1 MKAYYLIAPLGLALL
16 AGCADY
22 PTVAYTTPVYSQPAV
37 TYVAPATTYV
47 APRSY
52 SYSYVTPPNT
62 VILGAGPS
70 WNNFDSDGDGWPD
83 RIDNY
88 PYDRRFH

>member
-1 MKAYYLIAPLGLALL
+1 MKAYYLLAPLGVALL

-22 PTVAYTTPVYSQPAV
+22 PTVAYTTPVYSQPATV
-37 TYVAPATTYV
+37 AYVSPAPTYVAP
-47 APRSY
+47 PSY
-52 SYSYVTPPNT
+52 TYVTPPNT

-70 WNNFDSDGDGWPD
+70 WGQLDSDGDGWANSV
-83 RIDNY
+83 DNF